1 MRPNNERSRA
11 RPRQVSRAQADWEQK
26 CWHLSHRRFAC
37 ETDARVALER
47 ELKSKPDWLEV
58 QSKLVA
64 HPHHGGK
71 GRPRKD
77 ARPATSQWQIVVSVT
92 VKKPQVEEE
101 AKRKACFIVG
111 TNELDSTVLSDQEL
125 VRTYKEQG
133 GVERG
138 FRGS

>member
-1 MRPNNERSRA
+1 M
-11 RPRQVSRAQADWEQK
+11 
-26 CWHLSHRRFAC
+26 
-37 ETDARVALER
+37 ER
-47 ELKSKPDWLEV
+47 ELKSKPAWLEV
-58 QSKLVA
+58 QSELVA
-64 HPHHGGK
+64 HPRHAGK

-92 VKKPQVEEE
+92 VNQQQVEEE

-111 TNELDSTVLSDQEL
+111 TNELDPTVLSDQEL
-125 VRTYKEQG
+125 VRTYKDQG